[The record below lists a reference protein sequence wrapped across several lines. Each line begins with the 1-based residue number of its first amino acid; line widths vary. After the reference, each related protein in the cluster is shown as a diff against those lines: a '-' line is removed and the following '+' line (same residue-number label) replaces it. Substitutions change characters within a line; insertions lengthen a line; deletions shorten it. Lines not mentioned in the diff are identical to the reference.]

1 MFKVVAT
8 NVVVSKGYGE
18 NPALKFSDNG
28 ENVRFRI
35 GHKVYDSKAED
46 NTRWLNMTVKA
57 FNGVCERIKKM
68 KIKEGSYINILG
80 HLDEDTWTDPTT
92 KEKKSMMVVI
102 LDDIEYASM
111 GGGNGKNSDEKSDGG
126 SKPAEKKQK
135 PESSENF
142 TGYESFG
149 GNSFFDE

>member
-46 NTRWLNMTVKA
+46 NTRWMNMNVKA

-80 HLDEDTWTDPTT
+80 HLDEETWTDSET
-92 KEKKSMMVVI
+92 KEKKSAMVVI
-102 LDDIEYASM
+102 IDDIEYASM

-126 SKPAEKKQK
+126 KPTEKKQK
-135 PESSENF
+135 PESSKNF

>member
-18 NPALKFSDNG
+18 NPALSFFNND
-28 ENVRFRI
+28 EIVRFRI

-46 NTRWLNMTVKA
+46 NTRWMNMTVKA

-80 HLDEDTWTDPTT
+80 HLDEDTWTDSNN
-92 KEKKSMMVVI
+92 EKKSMIVVI
-102 LDDIEYASM
+102 IDDIEYAS
-111 GGGNGKNSDEKSDGG
+111 GGGNGKNGDNKSDGG
-126 SKPAEKKQK
+126 SKSSDKKKK
-135 PESSENF
+135 PESSDNF
-142 TGYESFG
+142 TGYEGFG
-149 GNSFFDE
+149 GNSFFDED

>member
-1 MFKVVAT
+1 MLKVVAT

-28 ENVRFRI
+28 EIVRFRI
-35 GHKVYDSKAED
+35 GHKVYDSKAND
-46 NTRWLNMTVKA
+46 NTRWLNLTVKA

-68 KIKEGSYINILG
+68 KIKEGSNINILG
-80 HLDEDTWTDPTT
+80 HLDEETWTDPATN
-92 KEKKSMMVVI
+92 EKKSAMVII

-111 GGGNGKNSDEKSDGG
+111 GNGNGKNSDEKSDGG
-126 SKPAEKKQK
+126 GKTESKKKK
-135 PESSENF
+135 PEDSENF
-142 TGYESFG
+142 SGYEGFG

>member
-46 NTRWLNMTVKA
+46 NTRWMNLTVKA

-80 HLDEDTWTDPTT
+80 HLDEDTWTDTAT
-92 KEKKSMMVVI
+92 NEKKSMIVVI
-102 LDDIEYASM
+102 LDDIEYASI
-111 GGGNGKNSDEKSDGG
+111 GGGNGKNGDEKSSGG
-126 SKPAEKKQK
+126 NKPTEKKK
-135 PESSENF
+135 DPENSGNF
-142 TGYESFG
+142 TGYESLG
-149 GNSFFDE
+149 ENSFFDE

>member
-92 KEKKSMMVVI
+92 KEIRYRVLI
-102 LDDIEYASM
+102 LR
-111 GGGNGKNSDEKSDGG
+111 
-126 SKPAEKKQK
+126 
-135 PESSENF
+135 SSL
-142 TGYESFG
+142 S
-149 GNSFFDE
+149 SLPI